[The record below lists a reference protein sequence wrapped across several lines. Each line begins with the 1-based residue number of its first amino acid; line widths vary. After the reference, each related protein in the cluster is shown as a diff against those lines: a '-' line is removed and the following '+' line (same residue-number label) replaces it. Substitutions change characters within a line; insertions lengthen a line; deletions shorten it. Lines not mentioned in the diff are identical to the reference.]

1 VYQNL
6 IVGTSTH
13 HHHTPK
19 ENMTT
24 IVIVGAGRGVGTA
37 VAQRFGRERFAVA
50 LISRNQSHLDTLA
63 ADLTADGITA
73 QGFAADVRDTAALE
87 HAIDTAA
94 ATLGPIEV
102 MQYSPIPHRDFLK
115 PVLETTKADLAGAVD
130 FSVFG
135 PFAAA
140 RRVLDQ
146 MRSVGTGTMVFING
160 GSAVRPNPGVAGTS
174 IAFAAESA
182 YAQILHD
189 TLAAENIHVAQ
200 LIIPGAIRP
209 DSPDT
214 SPAII
219 ADRIWNLHQQRDGFR
234 HFLTAMEPPATG

>member
-1 VYQNL
+1 MPS
-6 IVGTSTH
+6 IV
-13 HHHTPK
+13 
-19 ENMTT
+19 
-24 IVIVGAGRGVGTA
+24 VVGAGRGVGAA
-37 VAQRFGRERFAVA
+37 VAQRFGREGFAVA
-50 LISRNQSHLDTLA
+50 LISRNQSNLDTLA

-87 HAIDTAA
+87 PAIDTAA

-115 PVLETTKADLAGAVD
+115 PVLETTRADVAAAVD
-130 FSVFG
+130 FSVLG
-135 PFAAA
+135 PFAAV

-146 MRSVGTGTMVFING
+146 MRSIGTGTMIFLNG
-160 GSAVRPNPGVAGTS
+160 GSAVRPNAKVAGAS

-182 YAQILHD
+182 YAQILRD

-200 LIIPGAIRP
+200 LIIP

-219 ADRIWNLHQQRDGFR
+219 ADRVWSLHVQRDGFR
-234 HFLTAMEPPATG
+234 HFLTAMAPLL